1 MGVRS
6 SSWYIHK
13 RPAVK
18 NDNLTSLIEKHFQGK
33 TTPEEE
39 ILLNDWYDFCQN
51 TSPDWDEQELDSKAH
66 TRQKIWDKISHEID
80 QPADQPRSIKFPKLF
95 LAASVAIIFCCS
107 IYLLLNNNQAATAPL
122 SVLEPG
128 RGQAMLTLADGST
141 LNLKTAEDTV
151 IAQQPGSLIEKSADG
166 KLVYAYQPE
175 AQLTDTISY
184 NIIQTPRSS
193 QYQVIL
199 VDGTSV
205 WLNAESSLT
214 YPTQFSAKE
223 RIVRLTGQAYFEV
236 APDQQ
241 KPFKVLTD
249 KQQVVVLGTHFDIN
263 AYPEETSVK
272 TSLMEG
278 SVKVIPDHQ
287 YGQFAILKPGQQ
299 AVMDKLDKQQLKIHE
314 FDTSAGIGW
323 KDGYFVFDNEDMKNV
338 MRQLARWYDVEV
350 SYIGNPDHIEFGGS
364 FSKSDKLE
372 DILKI
377 LEATNKFK
385 CKKEGRRITII
396 I

>member
-1 MGVRS
+1 M
-6 SSWYIHK
+6 
-13 RPAVK
+13 K
-18 NDNLTSLIEKHFQGK
+18 NDDLTSLIEKHLQGT

-39 ILLNDWYDFCQN
+39 TLLNDWYDSCQHI
-51 TSPDWDEQELDSKAH
+51 SPDWDEQQLDSEEH
-66 TRQKIWDKISHEID
+66 TQQKLWGRIVDEID
-80 QPADQPRSIKFPKLF
+80 QPADQPRLIKFPKFF

-107 IYLLLNNNQAATAPL
+107 IYLLLNNNHKTTAPQ
-122 SVLEPG
+122 SVLEAG
-128 RGQAMLTLADGST
+128 VGQARLTLADGST
-141 LNLKTAEDTV
+141 LNLKNAENSV
-151 IAQQPGSLIEKSADG
+151 IAEQPGSLIKKNAEG

-175 AQLTDTISY
+175 AKLSDTVSY
-184 NIIQTPRSS
+184 NTIQTPRSS
-193 QYQVIL
+193 QYQVTL

-214 YPTQFSAKE
+214 YPTQFSDKE

-263 AYPEETSVK
+263 AYPEETTVK
-272 TSLMEG
+272 TSLVEG
-278 SVKVIPDHQ
+278 SVKVIADHQ
-287 YGQFAILKPGQQ
+287 HGQSAILKPGQQ
-299 AVMDKLDKQQLKIHE
+299 AVMDKQQLKIHE
-314 FDTSAGIGW
+314 FDTSEGIGW
-323 KDGYFVFDNEDMKNV
+323 KEGFFVFNNEDMKNV

-350 SYIGNPDHIEFGGS
+350 SYIGNPDQIEFGGS